1 MSSLHN
7 SFILIE
13 FDMSEGFC
21 SITSAGVLTFQSVIT
36 VNITLFQRSDERLT
50 SADVPKMVGI
60 IRGIIAAGL
69 CLIYNM
75 NGMRRVLLGQYFD
88 PLRG

>member
-1 MSSLHN
+1 
-7 SFILIE
+7 
-13 FDMSEGFC
+13 MSEGFC